1 MFSRITIRTAMAMA
15 AFAGIGAAVAP
26 GGAIGNEL
34 GIPGTFSTN
43 VSLATDYVYRGI
55 SQTDEEPA
63 VQGGLDWEH
72 ETGLYLGIWA
82 SNIDLNDDDEAHVE
96 IDYYGGWR
104 PTYEGV
110 TFDLGFIY
118 YDYPGA
124 SNSLDYEFWELK
136 AGASYDFQF
145 MTAGASLNWSPSFF
159 GDVDDAWYF
168 LGDVTVPLPYKF
180 ELSGHIGHQW
190 FDDNGK
196 SGLPDYLDWSIGIS
210 RPIEGIFDIGLTYYD
225 TDLKNSECNDIC
237 DARVVL
243 AISRSF

>member
-1 MFSRITIRTAMAMA
+1 MTRGQMFSRITIRTAMAMA

-26 GGAIGNEL
+26 VGAIGNEL

-110 TFDLGFIY
+110 TF
-118 YDYPGA
+118 
-124 SNSLDYEFWELK
+124 
-136 AGASYDFQF
+136 
-145 MTAGASLNWSPSFF
+145 
-159 GDVDDAWYF
+159 
-168 LGDVTVPLPYKF
+168 
-180 ELSGHIGHQW
+180 
-190 FDDNGK
+190 
-196 SGLPDYLDWSIGIS
+196 
-210 RPIEGIFDIGLTYYD
+210 
-225 TDLKNSECNDIC
+225 
-237 DARVVL
+237 
-243 AISRSF
+243 